1 MPLDDGTCR
10 YVYLRRKTVL
20 KILNTLLIVLFAL
33 MIVLVP
39 LREQLRSFLRILFV
53 AFFLDLLAIGI
64 GEYIVGCMP
73 PDNQEEQTDTVGSD
87 DGVKEQLQ

>member
-1 MPLDDGTCR
+1 M
-10 YVYLRRKTVL
+10 TVL

-53 AFFLDLLAIGI
+53 AFFLDLLAL
-64 GEYIVGCMP
+64 V
-73 PDNQEEQTDTVGSD
+73 
-87 DGVKEQLQ
+87 

>member
-1 MPLDDGTCR
+1 MTI
-10 YVYLRRKTVL
+10 L

-39 LREQLRSFLRILFV
+39 LREQLRSFLRLLFV
-53 AFFLDLLAIGI
+53 AFLDLLAIGI

-73 PDNQEEQTDTVGSD
+73 PDNQEEQTDTVGSS
-87 DGVKEQLQ
+87 DGVKEQL

>member
-1 MPLDDGTCR
+1 MTI
-10 YVYLRRKTVL
+10 L

-64 GEYIVGCMP
+64 CEYIVGCMP
-73 PDNQEEQTDTVGSD
+73 PDNQEEQTDTVGSSD
-87 DGVKEQLQ
+87 SVKEGFR

>member
-1 MPLDDGTCR
+1 MTI
-10 YVYLRRKTVL
+10 L

-73 PDNQEEQTDTVGSD
+73 PDNQEEQTDTVGSFAMAR
-87 DGVKEQLQ
+87 KRAMKWNNYNNKINRNKI

>member
-1 MPLDDGTCR
+1 MTI
-10 YVYLRRKTVL
+10 L

-53 AFFLDLLAIGI
+53 VFFLDLLAIGI

-73 PDNQEEQTDTVGSD
+73 PDNQEEQTDTVGSSD
-87 DGVKEQLQ
+87 SAKEGFR

>member
-1 MPLDDGTCR
+1 M
-10 YVYLRRKTVL
+10 TVL

-73 PDNQEEQTDTVGSD
+73 PDNQEEQTDTVGSG
-87 DGVKEQLQ
+87 DGAKEGFR